1 MTTKYEFLG
10 DLPEGKWRFML
21 LVIVGQPDVIVVV
34 DESGA
39 NAPRMIVGT
48 KLVELP

>member
-21 LVIVGQPDVIVVV
+21 LTIAGQPDVIVVV
-34 DESGA
+34 DESGMH
-39 NAPRMIVGT
+39 APRMVIGA